1 MNLKHTHTPDT
12 QFPSNVHSLPPEGN
26 TVVFEDHRNSVG
38 SEVCEVCLV
47 GRTERGRQRRRGR
60 GRMCVGENKH

>member
-1 MNLKHTHTPDT
+1 MNLKHTRTENT
-12 QFPSNVHSLPPEGN
+12 QFNANVHALPPEGN